1 MKNIKNFP
9 NIDVVILAGGKGS
22 RIKKFLNRS
31 CKPMIKFK
39 NKPFIDYIIKKLSTY
54 PINKI
59 FILCGYKGIE
69 IFKKYNNTTQNF
81 VPIKCIIEKKP
92 LGTGGALR
100 LLKKKVT
107 KNFIV
112 INGDTFFEISLN
124 ELKLFKNKTQAE
136 VVIALFKSNDRSRY
150 GQVLLNEANQV
161 KGFLKSNKDYSELSN
176 GGVYLIDPIIL
187 NKNSYKFNVKCSL
200 ENDILPTLINQGS
213 AVVGIEQGGKFLDI
227 GIPADYNRAKKFLK
241 N

>member
-1 MKNIKNFP
+1 MTMAF
-9 NIDVVILAGGKGS
+9 VLAGGLGT
-22 RIKKFLNRS
+22 RLRS
-31 CKPMIKFK
+31 SVSDVPKPMAPVD
-39 NKPFIDYIIKKLSTY
+39 NKPFLEYLIKFWISQGISKFIISVSYMRDSIINYFGDNYEGIKLEY
-54 PINKI
+54 
-59 FILCGYKGIE
+59 F
-69 IFKKYNNTTQNF
+69 
-81 VPIKCIIEKKP
+81 IEKDP
-92 LGTGGALR
+92 LGTGGGLIKTA
-100 LLKKKVT
+100 KEQSDTFV
-107 KNFIV
+107 V

-161 KGFLKSNKDYSELSN
+161 KGFLKSDKDYSELSN

-187 NKNSYKFNVKCSL
+187 NKNSYKFDVKCSL

-213 AVVGIEQGGKFLDI
+213 AVSGIEQRGKFLDI